1 MSALYTPTPMSRGKS
16 TSPGDLRPEEQ
27 ARMASADDAVRGDP
41 GRQVDARER
50 PFAPASRGAGRVR
63 AQACAG
69 TRVGLAVPLRLR
81 EGDGRGAAE
90 ERARRGT
97 GRADVRLRD
106 LRCWRN
112 LRTQRPGPMR
122 IVPNKRP
129 PYGQRFP

>member
-1 MSALYTPTPMSRGKS
+1 MTQESVSYSDA
-16 TSPGDLRPEEQ
+16 PGDLRPAEQ
-27 ARMASADDAVRGDP
+27 ARMAGADDAVRGDP
-41 GRQVDARER
+41 GRPVDARER
-50 PFAPASRGAGRVR
+50 PFAPTSRGAGRVR

-81 EGDGRGAAE
+81 EGDGRVAAE

-106 LRCWRN
+106 LRRWRN